1 MDVHV
6 INLEYGNYSCMKLR
20 QKEKK
25 KKKKTN
31 MGKKILTKRK
41 IFHWANVECGK
52 IQGKDKEE
60 RGIISYPAD
69 QTDYRRTAKYN

>member
-1 MDVHV
+1 
-6 INLEYGNYSCMKLR
+6 
-20 QKEKK
+20 
-25 KKKKTN
+25 

-41 IFHWANVECGK
+41 IFHWANVKCGK